1 MTNAIKAVEEE
12 GLTVRLAAELY
23 GIPKSTL
30 YDRIRGNVQH
40 RTKPGPVPYLTKEE
54 EVILAKFLIKCSQIG
69 FPRTVSE
76 VLALVRQT
84 IQSKDLSDVSISY
97 GWWQKFCSRHSELSL
112 RTAVPL
118 SLSRAM
124 ATDNSVIQKYFDIL
138 EDTLKENS
146 LFNNPTR
153 IFNCD
158 ETGLPL
164 NPKSL
169 KVVSGRGAKNVSQ
182 ITGEG
187 KSQITVLACTCAA
200 GVPLPPFVIFDRKTF
215 NDQLMVGEI
224 PGTLYGSSPNGW
236 ISREL
241 FLYWFRKLFLTSVPR
256 VRPLL
261 LLMDGHST
269 HYGPDLIKIAAEE
282 QILIFVLPPNTTHL
296 TQPLDKGCFGP
307 LKTAWKAVCHEFCT
321 KNPGRVVT
329 RYDFSVLFADAWRR
343 SMTQRNIASGFEVTG
358 ICPFNRNAIK
368 TGNDKQET
376 ISRSLLDQTG
386 LAYIPL
392 YSPDIKRT
400 RDHDSSFNSKTVE
413 PTTDISTAAK
423 ESNRTKETE
432 RVICT
437 AKGSKGSVRT
447 KESADYPTAKKSV
460 QSAHRVDTRR
470 SVRTK
475 RKMERVGQCTV
486 NNGIAKDAVPS
497 TTYATKRSVKSKGKG

>member
-1 MTNAIKAVEEE
+1 MATRPCTYSTWPEISMTNAIKAVEEE

-40 RTKPGPVPYLTKEE
+40 GTKPGPVPYLTKEE

-84 IQSKDLSDVSISY
+84 IQSKGLSDVSISY

-400 RDHDSSFNSKTVE
+400 RDHDSSFNSSLLERSLSENDLSQAVTPMRRVMPIESFLKTHSH
-413 PTTDISTAAK
+413 PK
-423 ESNRTKETE
+423 
-432 RVICT
+432 
-437 AKGSKGSVRT
+437 
-447 KESADYPTAKKSV
+447 Y
-460 QSAHRVDTRR
+460 
-470 SVRTK
+470 
-475 RKMERVGQCTV
+475 
-486 NNGIAKDAVPS
+486 
-497 TTYATKRSVKSKGKG
+497 